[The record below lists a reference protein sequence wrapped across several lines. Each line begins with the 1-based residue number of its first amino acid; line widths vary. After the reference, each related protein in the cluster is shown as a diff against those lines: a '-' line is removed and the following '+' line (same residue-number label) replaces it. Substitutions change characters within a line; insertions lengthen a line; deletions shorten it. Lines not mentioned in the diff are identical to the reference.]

1 MENNSNYKK
10 NRQNYRK
17 NDFEIFFFFSF
28 NPISANNKGHTKTN
42 NKTKDMGNIT
52 DITLRFKV
60 KDKEITNDEYHQP
73 QKF

>member
-1 MENNSNYKK
+1 
-10 NRQNYRK
+10 
-17 NDFEIFFFFSF
+17 
-28 NPISANNKGHTKTN
+28 
-42 NKTKDMGNIT
+42 MGNIT